1 MLWPRPQQILS
12 QFFSRWHLR
21 PAVPGEKRPARQKL
35 GESSRWTSSGVRGSG
50 SPPPDP
56 EARPRGGEMA
66 PASPVAS
73 LVVLPTL
80 SAVSYL
86 CFRCLPTSWKGA
98 SCRQQVRT
106 VQEPDT
112 PWHLQVV
119 STPAFITCSGEW
131 KHEELARKAQKHQR
145 GPNLCLPL
153 LPTTQPLASR
163 GQHCAAHRKPSSQ
176 DHRLALS
183 PPVRTARRQ
192 RPYGQCLD
200 FQDGPL
206 RLYEHRL
213 AHTPLRHFLAN
224 VITIPALPSIIP
236 ALPGTPTSDLS
247 SGSLGR

>member
-35 GESSRWTSSGVRGSG
+35 GESSRCTSSGVRGSG

-56 EARPRGGEMA
+56 EALPRGGEMA

-119 STPAFITCSGEW
+119 STPAFITCRGEQE
-131 KHEELARKAQKHQR
+131 HEEHARNVQKYQS
-145 GPNLCLPL
+145 GWNLSPHL
-153 LPTTQPLASR
+153 LPTVQPSHRPTQRAWPAGVSTVQHTGSLAIRIIGCSW
-163 GQHCAAHRKPSSQ
+163 SQ
-176 DHRLALS
+176 EFQG
-183 PPVRTARRQ
+183 Q
-192 RPYGQCLD
+192 RPSGQYLD
-200 FQDGPL
+200 FQD
-206 RLYEHRL
+206 
-213 AHTPLRHFLAN
+213 
-224 VITIPALPSIIP
+224 
-236 ALPGTPTSDLS
+236 
-247 SGSLGR
+247 